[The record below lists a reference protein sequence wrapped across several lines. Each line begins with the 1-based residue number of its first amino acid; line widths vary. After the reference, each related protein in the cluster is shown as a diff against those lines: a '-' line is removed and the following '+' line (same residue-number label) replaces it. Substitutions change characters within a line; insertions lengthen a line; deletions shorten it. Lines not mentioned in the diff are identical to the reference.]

1 MLFDLESVVMIGL
14 FAHSLQ
20 AYYIKFPKM
29 TLSLHF
35 AMLQFS
41 VSFIFCG
48 YLFKMLYVSGKFVFT
63 GNWVRISN
71 DFQASSL
78 LTSTSLP
85 LNQGPK
91 VIVNLLQLSLY
102 VHIAFLLGSTLSL
115 YVHLLWQ
122 SPLEHPEEYLESP
135 VLYFHCLNDPLGYA
149 YSSPFLLFPGNH
161 RYFFLSSLFLNFP
174 ECHEVCSALDWL
186 LHFEICI

>member
-1 MLFDLESVVMIGL
+1 MIGI

-20 AYYIKFPKM
+20 TCYIKFPKM

-35 AMLQFS
+35 AMLHFP

-85 LNQGPK
+85 LNEDPK
-91 VIVNLLQLSLY
+91 LFVNLLQLSLCG
-102 VHIAFLLGSTLSL
+102 HTAFLLGSTLSL
-115 YVHLLWQ
+115 YVLYVWVHLLWQ
-122 SPLEHPEEYLESP
+122 SPLEHPAEYLESP
-135 VLYFHCLNDPLGYA
+135 VLYFHCLNNPLGYA
-149 YSSPFLLFPGNH
+149 FSPPFLLFPGNH
-161 RYFFLSSLFLNFP
+161 WYFFLSSLFLNFP
-174 ECHEVCSALDWL
+174 ECHEVCSVLDWL